1 MKKFTLFVAALFIAG
16 AANAQD
22 MTSKRGVNILPEAGD
37 ISISMSANP
46 FLNYVGGIM
55 SNTGSNSGNAAVQF
69 LNGWNLIQGRYFLDE
84 TKAIRAGLRIGF
96 NSTST
101 DNKVLGGTNG
111 TTVYTETDN
120 TSSNNIWL
128 TGGLEFRRG
137 NYGRFQGYY
146 GAELVVGFGGSN
158 NTNETIV
165 DEDPV
170 TPNVQA
176 TNGYKRTVETR
187 AGSTLNL
194 GLQGFIGVEYFLAP
208 KVALGGEFSWGFLLT
223 TTGEGEVTTSNTTPN
238 TPTTTTKTGRSSEF
252 KIDTGTGFTNYG
264 VAGGN
269 LKLSFFF

>member
-96 NSTST
+96 GSTSEDVNVTQT
-101 DNKVLGGTNG
+101 DGTATG
-111 TTVYTETDN
+111 TFVETDN

-146 GAELVVGFGGSN
+146 GGELIFGISGN
-158 NTNETIV
+158 NTTDETILP
-165 DEDPV
+165 DA
-170 TPNVQA
+170 TPGNNTV
-176 TNGYKRTVETR
+176 NGYKRTVETT